1 MLARGIVPKEDRKV
15 VEQSS
20 RRLGLLWRRIRGD
33 SKLAVSLP
41 RLLSAIRR
49 PSQHNTQKG
58 TMVSKPLH
66 E

>member
-33 SKLAVSLP
+33 SKLAFIAASTIECNPPAV
-41 RLLSAIRR
+41 A
-49 PSQHNTQKG
+49 T
-58 TMVSKPLH
+58 
-66 E
+66 